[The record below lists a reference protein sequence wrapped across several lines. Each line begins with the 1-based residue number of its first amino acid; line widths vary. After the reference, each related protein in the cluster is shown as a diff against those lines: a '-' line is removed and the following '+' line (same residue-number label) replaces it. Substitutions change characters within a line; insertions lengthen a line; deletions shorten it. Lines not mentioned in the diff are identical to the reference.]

1 MGVCLSICRR
11 LNGSSSSVLTTKSRF
26 YGNAEYMTPTHNI
39 KTPEPIGIKF
49 GSVDYVREMTPPCA
63 KFHADSSIG
72 GLWQMGEI

>member
-1 MGVCLSICRR
+1 
-11 LNGSSSSVLTTKSRF
+11 
-26 YGNAEYMTPTHNI
+26 MTPTHNI